1 MNQNEPLPSLENFFG
16 GNSFWVIAALVLLG
30 VFVVRTIRFEQLTGE
45 QVGVLLDKISG
56 ETEVVEQAGM
66 VIYNGLTRVFFKLD
80 KKIQTLEMT
89 ENVGRGDRKE
99 RDNLKFKTKDGSD
112 VYVDVVVQYKVDPA
126 MAETVLKTSG
136 AGEQYKIKWARDYAR
151 SIARN
156 YLGEL
161 TTEEC
166 YDSTKRNQK
175 IRMAEEEA
183 RKRLQ
188 PFGIV
193 IDRMDIPQKPRF
205 YREYE
210 EMIKKKKLADQAVLE
225 EKSKALA
232 AKQRQQTMIV
242 EVTNKKNV
250 AVEQFSGEM
259 QQLVIAARA
268 EGEKAKQAANAYYD
282 KETIGAGAFLYKM
295 NKNADAVLARKKA
308 QAEGIEALKNAL
320 EGEGG
325 RNMVKMEYAKKLK
338 DIQVSGM
345 PFILEGRTERFEHLK
360 PSAASVKGAPVEV
373 RQ

>member
-1 MNQNEPLPSLENFFG
+1 
-16 GNSFWVIAALVLLG
+16 
-30 VFVVRTIRFEQLTGE
+30 
-45 QVGVLLDKISG
+45 
-56 ETEVVEQAGM
+56 
-66 VIYNGLTRVFFKLD
+66 
-80 KKIQTLEMT
+80 
-89 ENVGRGDRKE
+89 
-99 RDNLKFKTKDGSD
+99 
-112 VYVDVVVQYKVDPA
+112 
-126 MAETVLKTSG
+126 
-136 AGEQYKIKWARDYAR
+136 
-151 SIARN
+151 
-156 YLGEL
+156 
-161 TTEEC
+161 
-166 YDSTKRNQK
+166 
-175 IRMAEEEA
+175 
-183 RKRLQ
+183 
-188 PFGIV
+188 V